1 MSDLNLYQAD
11 PYRQG
16 AVGSRSYSAESGAA
30 SQAGSGVSAVQNGY
44 YSTDYPGAQSYPF
57 PAASGSQVV
66 PYPGP
71 GQQPYSQA
79 YGQPYSQQY
88 PYPPPSYGQYPPYGP
103 GVYWGP
109 LYDPRRHEA
118 NALGGWALG
127 LGIASIFINCM
138 YLGAFLGVP
147 AIVVGIKGM
156 HAADE
161 GRASNKGVSIAGV
174 VTGAISSVISAG
186 FLLLLMVVFLD
197 EMSV

>member
-16 AVGSRSYSAESGAA
+16 AVGSRSYFAESGAA

-71 GQQPYSQA
+71 GQQPYSQV

-103 GVYWGP
+103 GMYWGP

-138 YLGAFLGVP
+138 YLGAVLGVP
-147 AIVVGIKGM
+147 AGIKGM

-174 VTGAISSVISAG
+174 VTGAIGSVISAG
-186 FLLLLMVVFLD
+186 FLLLIMVVFLD